1 MKEKEI
7 RALSYTCNN
16 DLSTKCPDSIWKPVR
31 PKYRRTKNF
40 NFNARTKNLLDMKS
54 ILDNMKVPFFLTHGA
69 LLGAYRENDFIK
81 YDDDIDLDIFEEIL
95 LPCYDD
101 LCNNIIKAG
110 FIIRGRNIKIK
121 KQKGEKF
128 NAYRKGEKIAIRG
141 IYLDPDY
148 RSNKYRLTN
157 IFQYLRK
164 FHENPDTILFK
175 GKVFMTPGS
184 IEEFLIYCFG
194 KEWRTPVFH
203 TKEEKKKGFK
213 RGVRRP
219 GK

>member
-7 RALSYTCNN
+7 RALSYTCN
-16 DLSTKCPDSIWKPVR
+16 DDFSTKCPDSIWKPVR
-31 PKYRRTKNF
+31 SKYRRKNNF
-40 NFNARTKNLLDMKS
+40 NFKARTKNLLDMKS
-54 ILDNMKVPFFLTHGA
+54 ILDNMKIPFFLTHGA

-95 LPCYDD
+95 LLCYDE
-101 LCNNIIKAG
+101 LCNNLIKAG

-141 IYLDPDY
+141 IYLDSNY
-148 RSNKYRLTN
+148 KNNKYRLTN

-164 FHENPDTILFK
+164 FHENPDMIMFK
-175 GKVFMTPGS
+175 GVTFMTPGPL
-184 IEEFLIYCFG
+184 EEFLIYCFG
-194 KEWRTPVFH
+194 KDWRIPVLH
-203 TKEEKKKGFK
+203 TKKEKRKGFD

-219 GK
+219 GR